1 MDGRSEA
8 LSRLMQRIFEHE
20 QSGRL
25 IPCVNP
31 KLADW
36 WLSEDLE
43 MQEAAALA
51 CSTCP
56 ALRNCR
62 EYVEQWPEGGGVW
75 AGILPPRRGVRNSS
89 RDRLSRGDQ

>member
-1 MDGRSEA
+1 MDAARRSPG
-8 LSRLMQRIFEHE
+8 SC
-20 QSGRL
+20 SGSSSTSSL